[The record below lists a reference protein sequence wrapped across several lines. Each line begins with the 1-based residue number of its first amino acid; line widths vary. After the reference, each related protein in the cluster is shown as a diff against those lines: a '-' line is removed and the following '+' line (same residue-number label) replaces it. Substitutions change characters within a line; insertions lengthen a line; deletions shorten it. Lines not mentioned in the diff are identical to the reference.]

1 MNRQLIFLILF
12 TVLIS
17 HNIWAYAENY
27 QLEIDKNSFE
37 INYFTEG
44 NVIAMAIDEELTS
57 LLVGLEN
64 VQNDSLFYIEFPHEL
79 ISDENNAFA
88 VLVNGLEVDYSISTT
103 DLNSKLSILIPA
115 PRYGVLRL
123 NLRNKLRAVRK
134 SHTHRWGFLFSN
146 KFISAPPFVLV
157 LVWTLFRNA
166 LNNDAYRNE

>member
-1 MNRQLIFLILF
+1 LNRQLIFLILF

-37 INYFTEG
+37 INYSTEG

-103 DLNSKLSILIPA
+103 DLDSKLSIPIPA
-115 PRYGVLRL
+115 HTEEIEIIGTHVIPEFPFSVLM
-123 NLRNKLRAVRK
+123 
-134 SHTHRWGFLFSN
+134 
-146 KFISAPPFVLV
+146 VLV
-157 LVWTLFRNA
+157 SVIIISIVFSKSKYKIFR
-166 LNNDAYRNE
+166 

>member
-1 MNRQLIFLILF
+1 LNRQLIFLILF
-12 TVLIS
+12 TVLLS
-17 HNIWAYAENY
+17 HNIWVHAENY

-103 DLNSKLSILIPA
+103 DLDSKLSIPIPA
-115 PRYGVLRL
+115 HTEEIEIIGTHVIPEFPFSVLM
-123 NLRNKLRAVRK
+123 
-134 SHTHRWGFLFSN
+134 
-146 KFISAPPFVLV
+146 VLV
-157 LVWTLFRNA
+157 SVITTSIVFSKSKYKIFR
-166 LNNDAYRNE
+166 